1 MKSRKIWKTVL
12 IVLGCALGAWAFGA
26 LLLPVL
32 LPFFIGLA
40 VSLLAEKPVRF
51 LQTRGMFRA
60 RWRPGL
66 CVLLLFGILFGGL
79 FFLCRLLCSEAADLA
94 RQLPQLAE
102 NLTPLFERL
111 KSRLLTLA
119 GRLPDG
125 SERAYVRAS
134 RSFSRPVRASV
145 RNSTRR
151 SFPGLPA
158 SSDGCRMRSCLR

>member
-51 LQTRGMFRA
+51 LQTRGHVP
-60 RWRPGL
+60 RPLASGL

-119 GRLPDG
+119 GRRTG

>member
-60 RWRPGL
+60 RWRPG
-66 CVLLLFGILFGGL
+66 CVYCCCSGFCLADCFFCAACCARRRRILPVS
-79 FFLCRLLCSEAADLA
+79 CRSW
-94 RQLPQLAE
+94 R
-102 NLTPLFERL
+102 
-111 KSRLLTLA
+111 KI
-119 GRLPDG
+119 
-125 SERAYVRAS
+125 
-134 RSFSRPVRASV
+134 
-145 RNSTRR
+145 
-151 SFPGLPA
+151 
-158 SSDGCRMRSCLR
+158 

>member
-51 LQTRGMFRA
+51 LQTRGHVP
-60 RWRPGL
+60 RPLASGL

-102 NLTPLFERL
+102 NLTPLF
-111 KSRLLTLA
+111 
-119 GRLPDG
+119 
-125 SERAYVRAS
+125 
-134 RSFSRPVRASV
+134 
-145 RNSTRR
+145 
-151 SFPGLPA
+151 
-158 SSDGCRMRSCLR
+158 

>member
-51 LQTRGMFRA
+51 LQTRGHVP
-60 RWRPGL
+60 RPLASGL

-119 GRLPDG
+119 
-125 SERAYVRAS
+125 SERAYMRAS

-158 SSDGCRMRSCLR
+158 SSDGYRMRSCLR